1 MRKSRKVALIAA
13 CVAGGTVLLA
23 VGAAIVLTGGA
34 NTPEPVPSGW
44 TRPVALPVSAPLAAD
59 RFAFDSDRTGSFEV
73 FTAGTD
79 GGSPVQLTS
88 DPVYDSWSP
97 RVSPDRRTILFYRA
111 PAGKHD
117 LDQSIVSLWAIAADG
132 SGPVELRPAG
142 LDGWVLQGHAEW
154 APDARTL
161 VMFGGSRINPQIQ
174 ITDALGQ
181 GPHAITDRGGTNLD
195 PSFSPDGTQVVFVG
209 CAQSICREPDYEIY
223 RIPVAGGEA
232 TRLTDDSLRD
242 QDPYFSPDGTRLAW
256 LTAFGGEGVGVWDV
270 RIGDAQGRNPVRLFG
285 DDGITSRPAF
295 TADSASIFVH
305 RIPPGG
311 ARFDVYRI
319 GVDGTGATSLT
330 ADQPGNNEYP
340 SP

>member
-1 MRKSRKVALIAA
+1 MRKGRKVALIAA
-13 CVAGGTVLLA
+13 SVAAGTVLVA

-34 NTPEPVPSGW
+34 NTPAQVPSGW
-44 TRPVALPVSAPLAAD
+44 TRPVALPASAALAAD

-117 LDQSIVSLWAIAADG
+117 LDQSIVSLWSVAADG
-132 SGPVELRPAG
+132 TQPVELRPAG

-154 APDARTL
+154 APDAHAL
-161 VMFGGSRINPQIQ
+161 VMFGGSRISPQIQ
-174 ITDALGQ
+174 VTDALGQ
-181 GPHAITDRGGTNLD
+181 KPHAITDRGGTNLD
-195 PSFSPDGTQVVFVG
+195 PSFSPDGTQIVFVG
-209 CAQSICREPDYEIY
+209 CAQSICREGDYEIY

-242 QDPYFSPDGTRLAW
+242 QDPYWSPDGSRLAW
-256 LTAFGGEGVGVWDV
+256 LTAYGGAGAGVWDV
-270 RIGDAQGRNPVRLFG
+270 RIGDAQGRSPVRLFG
-285 DDGITSRPAF
+285 DAGVTSRPAF
-295 TADSASIFVH
+295 AADSASIFVH

-311 ARFDVYRI
+311 ARFDVFRI
-319 GVDGTGATSLT
+319 GVDGTGATSIT
-330 ADQPGNNEYP
+330 AGQPGNNEYP

>member
-256 LTAFGGEGVGVWDV
+256 RASGCGTCGSGTRRAATPSGCSGTTGSRAGPRSRRTPRASSCTASRQGERGSTCTASAWTG
-270 RIGDAQGRNPVRLFG
+270 
-285 DDGITSRPAF
+285 PA
-295 TADSASIFVH
+295 
-305 RIPPGG
+305 R
-311 ARFDVYRI
+311 RR
-319 GVDGTGATSLT
+319 
-330 ADQPGNNEYP
+330 
-340 SP
+340 